1 MSAAEEI
8 AKFYELYK
16 AGAITD
22 AEFATAKA
30 KLLGA
35 TATPPVATPSAG
47 AATPAPSAGKGT
59 KPKGAGAQSSQKMP
73 NIPSPVQTGVAV
85 AAGFV
90 GGRLIADQ
98 LLDDPSTDP
107 TSFATETI
115 TFPNGDVLS
124 GSAVEMP
131 NGDFFYSV
139 TETSGVDIQTVSGTM
154 TAEEVEEFIAEEPS
168 VGDDSVDSY
177 SHDPGVSSTSETN
190 YDYGGFEF

>member
-59 KPKGAGAQSSQKMP
+59 KPKGASAQPTQKAQS
-73 NIPSPVQTGVAV
+73 IPQPVQTGVAV

-124 GSAVEMP
+124 GAAVEMP

-154 TAEEVEEFIAEEPS
+154 TAEEVEEFMAEEPS
-168 VGDDSVDSY
+168 VGDHSVDSHSY
-177 SHDPGVSSTSETN
+177 DPGVSSTSETN

>member
-73 NIPSPVQTGVAV
+73 NIPSPVQT
-85 AAGFV
+85 
-90 GGRLIADQ
+90 
-98 LLDDPSTDP
+98 LDRR
-107 TSFATETI
+107 
-115 TFPNGDVLS
+115 
-124 GSAVEMP
+124 
-131 NGDFFYSV
+131 
-139 TETSGVDIQTVSGTM
+139 
-154 TAEEVEEFIAEEPS
+154 
-168 VGDDSVDSY
+168 
-177 SHDPGVSSTSETN
+177 STSR
-190 YDYGGFEF
+190 

>member
-85 AAGFV
+85 ATGFV

-98 LLDDPSTDP
+98 LLDDPSSDP

-131 NGDFFYSV
+131 NGDYFYSV

-154 TAEEVEEFIAEEPS
+154 TADEVEEFMAEEPS
-168 VGDDSVDSY
+168 VGDHSVDSHSY
-177 SHDPGVSSTSETN
+177 DPGVSSTSETN